1 MTTLIR
7 TPSQRPLRSLIL
19 PGLLLSTAALL
30 GACASSTP
38 PPTTQ
43 MAVADAAVQA
53 ANTPSTSEAAPAELQ
68 LAVNKLALAHQAM
81 NDKNYDRALYLA
93 EQTQV
98 DAQVAQQHAQSV
110 RSRKAAQDSEDAAR
124 ALQDEINRKAG
135 S

>member
-1 MTTLIR
+1 MQFIPTL
-7 TPSQRPLRSLIL
+7 PQRSLRSLL
-19 PGLLLSTAALL
+19 TPALLLSAAALL
-30 GACASSTP
+30 GACASVP
-38 PPTTQ
+38 PPTSE

-81 NDKNYDRALYLA
+81 NDKNYDRARYLA

-110 RSRKAAQDSEDAAR
+110 RSRKAAQDSEDSAR
-124 ALQDEINRKAG
+124 ALREEINRKAG